1 MCEIQK
7 LQDKAATDESAAKKL
22 DAVKKEMD
30 AFDEKMEKKYDKKEP
45 TEEQQKKAKEIV
57 EEIMAK
63 CK

>member
-22 DAVKKEMD
+22 HALKKEMD
-30 AFDEKMEKKYDKKEP
+30 AFDQKMEKKYDKKEP
-45 TEEQQKKAKEIV
+45 PEEQQKKAKEIV